1 MKITLPLIRP
11 ALMVAVLFRTLD
23 AFRIYDAAFIITR
36 GANDTETVSILG
48 YNQLVNRLNLGPR
61 IGRRD
66 PDLRLRDDHRVH
78 LLPLPRR
85 EPGTEVTDHDRIHR
99 NAEDPL
105 GDRDRRRPVLR
116 PDPGRLDH
124 LAVAQG
130 PDDDRRPEVL
140 PDRSGRCD
148 NYSAVFQGGLGFNH
162 ALVNS
167 IGIAMITTLLALAFA
182 SMAAYAITRLDFP
195 GKTLIL
201 AGALAISM
209 FPAISIVGGLFNVW
223 RVVGLYDTWPGLILP
238 YLSFSLPLSIYIA
251 VGVLPRDPVGP
262 REGGADGRRDG
273 RAGVPAGDPAAGDA
287 GRVHRRHPRRSSS
300 AWNDFLFA
308 NVLTSTDAARTAP
321 VALSFFRGASQFT
334 DPSGAIAAGAVV
346 VTIPILIMVLIFQR
360 RIVSGLT
367 AGAVKG

>member
-1 MKITLPLIRP
+1 MTESTQRQKILWVIGTF
-11 ALMVAVLFRTLD
+11 VVLFYALVPV
-23 AFRIYDAAFIITR
+23 AWI
-36 GANDTETVSILG
+36 VSLS
-48 YNQLVNRLNLGPR
+48 LKDPTT
-61 IGRRD
+61 IGD
-66 PDLRLRDDHRVH
+66 QQFFPSK
-78 LLPLPRR
+78 
-85 EPGTEVTDHDRIHR
+85 TTW
-99 NAEDPL
+99 
-105 GDRDRRRPVLR
+105 
-116 PDPGRLDH
+116 
-124 LAVAQG
+124 
-130 PDDDRRPEVL
+130 
-140 PDRSGRCD
+140 D

-167 IGIAMITTLLALAFA
+167 IGIALITTLIALVFA
-182 SMAAYAITRLDFP
+182 SMAAYAITRLEFP

-201 AGALAISM
+201 AGALAVSM

-238 YLSFSLPLSIYIA
+238 YLSFSLPLSIYILSA
-251 VGVLPRDPVGP
+251 FFREIPWDLEKAAQMDGATGAQAFRRVILPLAMPGVFT
-262 REGGADGRRDG
+262 
-273 RAGVPAGDPAAGDA
+273 AGILVFI
-287 GRVHRRHPRRSSS
+287 S

-367 AGAVKG
+367 SGAVKG

>member
-1 MKITLPLIRP
+1 MTEATQRQKVLWAIGT
-11 ALMVAVLFRTLD
+11 VVVLFYALIPVVWIFSLSLKDPTTIGDQR
-23 AFRIYDAAFIITR
+23 FIPAKWTF
-36 GANDTETVSILG
+36 
-48 YNQLVNRLNLGPR
+48 
-61 IGRRD
+61 
-66 PDLRLRDDHRVH
+66 
-78 LLPLPRR
+78 
-85 EPGTEVTDHDRIHR
+85 
-99 NAEDPL
+99 
-105 GDRDRRRPVLR
+105 
-116 PDPGRLDH
+116 
-124 LAVAQG
+124 
-130 PDDDRRPEVL
+130 
-140 PDRSGRCD
+140 D
-148 NYSAVFQGGLGFNH
+148 NYDAVFQGGLGFNH
-162 ALVNS
+162 AIINS
-167 IGIAMITTLLALAFA
+167 IGIALITTVIALTFA

-238 YLSFSLPLSIYIA
+238 YLSFSLPLSIYILSA
-251 VGVLPRDPVGP
+251 FFREIPWDLEKAAQMDGATGAQAFRRVILPLAMPGVFT
-262 REGGADGRRDG
+262 
-273 RAGVPAGDPAAGDA
+273 AGILVFIA
-287 GRVHRRHPRRSSS
+287 

-308 NVLTSTDAARTAP
+308 NVLTSTDSSRTAP